1 MPDGPVLRSDR
12 VGLTFGFL
20 AFSERAD
27 VRLSSG
33 KPDLALLYFF
43 AAAAEPAP
51 TPVLSGL
58 LEAFLL
64 PEGCSAGDVAERLL
78 PGFRVDLLG
87 VDQVLPPFGCGLTFA
102 FFKRHGQVGLRH
114 SRVG

>member
-12 VGLTFGFL
+12 VGLTLGFF

-51 TPVLSGL
+51 TPVLPGL